1 MSVIRIVRAR
11 EHNLRDVSLDL
22 PKHRLVVVTG
32 VSGSGK
38 SSLVFDTL
46 AAEAQRQL
54 NETFSTFIRN
64 RLPKY
69 GQPAADAIENLSPA
83 IVVAQ
88 RRIGGNARS
97 TVGTVTDIHPLL
109 RLLFSRAGQPSAGFS
124 NRYSFNDPEGM
135 CQDCHGTGVSARLV
149 ESELL
154 DRSRSL
160 NEGAFRFTTFA
171 VGTWYWE
178 YYGDSDLFDNDK
190 PLGDYSAAEWE
201 TLRRGSKA
209 ADPLPGTP
217 NDFEGVV
224 DRFNRIFLRKDLG
237 KMSPKRRAEFERLVH
252 SGTCPTCDGNRLNAA
267 ALASR
272 IGGHNIAELAAL
284 QADELLDVLETVD
297 TPEAASVVESLRDR
311 LGNLVTIGLG
321 YLSLDRPTTTLS
333 GGESQ
338 RIKMVRHLGSSLGDM
353 LYIFDEPTAGLH
365 PSDVQRFNQL
375 LRKLQEKG
383 NTVLVV
389 EHDRDVIE
397 IADHVVD
404 VGPGAGPDGGEILY
418 EGPVDGLRRAGTPT
432 GRCMNRELDL
442 NRKPRQAT
450 GVLTVAN
457 ATAHNLRDVTVEFPT
472 GVFTV
477 VSGVAGS
484 GKSSLV
490 NDELRRRY
498 PEVVA
503 IDQSQLS
510 GNSRSTPATYTGL
523 MDEIRT
529 LFATAHGVS
538 PSLFSANSDGACPNC
553 RGLGFVTTELAFMDD
568 LKSLCEECGGKRYTQ
583 DVLDYQL
590 DGRNITD
597 VLDLTV
603 GEAAGVFA
611 SEVIERVVRSLGD
624 VGLGYLKLGQPLT
637 TLSGGEAQ
645 RVKLATELRTPA
657 KVYLMDEPT
666 TGLHMADVD
675 QLLGIVDRLVDAG
688 STVIAIEHNLDVIAA
703 ADWIVDVGPGPGHHG
718 GRILFA
724 GTPEALLDHPD
735 SATAEHLRGALA
747 R

>member
-1 MSVIRIVRAR
+1 MDTIRIVRAR
-11 EHNLRDVSLDL
+11 EHNLRDVSLEL
-22 PKHRLVVVTG
+22 PKHRLIVVTG

-97 TVGTVTDIHPLL
+97 TVGTVTDLHPLL
-109 RLLFSRAGQPSAGFS
+109 RLLFSRAGTPFVGWS
-124 NRYSFNDPEGM
+124 NRFSFNDPDGM
-135 CQDCHGTGVSARLV
+135 CPVCQGTGISAVLD
-149 ESELL
+149 EDAFL
-154 DRSRSL
+154 DRDRSL
-160 NEGAFRFTTFA
+160 TQGPFRHPSFQP
-171 VGTWYWE
+171 GRWYWK
-178 YYGDSDLFDNDK
+178 YYVKSGLFDLDL
-190 PLGDYSAAEWE
+190 PLREYDERAWQ
-201 TLRRGSKA
+201 TLRRGA
-209 ADPLPGTP
+209 RAEDPLPGTAD
-217 NDFEGVV
+217 DFEGVI
-224 DRFNRIFLRKDLG
+224 DRFHRLFLRKDVT
-237 KMSPKRRAEFERLVH
+237 KMSAKSRAVHERLVA
-252 SGTCPTCDGNRLNAA
+252 SGTCPQCHGGRLNAE

-272 IGGHNIAELAAL
+272 IDGRNIAELAAL
-284 QADELLDVLETVD
+284 QTDELLEVLDKIDV
-297 TPEAASVVESLRDR
+297 PEAASVVASLRER
-311 LGNLVTIGLG
+311 LGHLVTIGLG

-365 PSDVQRFNQL
+365 PSDVLRFNLL

-404 VGPGAGPDGGEILY
+404 LGPGAGPAGGRITY
-418 EGPVDGLRRAGTPT
+418 QGPVAGLRKADSPT
-432 GRCMNRELDL
+432 GRSMDRPLAL
-442 NRKPRQAT
+442 NRAPRTAT
-450 GVLTVAN
+450 GVLRVAN
-457 ATAHNLRDVTVEFPT
+457 ATTHNLRNVTVEFPT

-523 MDEIRT
+523 MDEIRA
-529 LFATAHGVS
+529 LFAAANGVS
-538 PSLFSANSDGACPNC
+538 SSLFSANSDGACPNC

-568 LKSLCEECGGKRYTQ
+568 LRSVCEVCNGRRYTKEVLGYELAGRTIA
-583 DVLDYQL
+583 DVLE
-590 DGRNITD
+590 
-597 VLDLTV
+597 LTV
-603 GEAAGVFA
+603 GEAAGVFGTDR
-611 SEVIERVVRSLGD
+611 IERVLTSLQD
-624 VGLGYLKLGQPLT
+624 VGLGYLKLGQPLN

-645 RVKLATELRTPA
+645 RVKLATELRTA
-657 KVYLMDEPT
+657 AGIYLMDEPT
-666 TGLHMADVD
+666 TGLHMSDVD
-675 QLLGIVDRLVDAG
+675 QLLGIIGRLVDGG

-718 GRILFA
+718 GRILFE
-724 GTPEALLDHPD
+724 GTPEAMLDHPD
-735 SATAEHLRGALA
+735 SATADHLRAA
-747 R
+747 AVR